1 MRIVCISSSQIPSDT
16 ANSIQV
22 MKVCQAFTQLG
33 HAVLL
38 LVPGS
43 IDSGADKSSL
53 FRHYGILTPFE
64 IEWISSPSRRW
75 FPWKAAARAFK
86 EKPELSYCWP
96 FQSAVLS
103 LLCGIPTQA
112 EIHDHPGGRFG
123 NLWLRLF
130 LLIPGRKRLLPITKS
145 LQDLLRL
152 PKNVSMVAP
161 DGVDLE
167 RYASLPSP
175 EQARRI
181 LNLPQRMTVLCTGHL
196 YPGRGVELFLQL
208 ASRFPKLSFVWV
220 GGRKEDVSHWQ
231 GKSSLQKLE
240 NVTFSGFVPNE
251 SIPMVQAAADILLMP
266 YEEVVTTSS
275 GGNTARVCSPM
286 KMFEYMASNRV
297 ILSSDLP
304 VLREILDE
312 TMAVFCPP
320 GNTDAWETAL
330 DKLLQDKHRA
340 ARLASRALEAIKE
353 YSWIERAKNTLQDF
367 T

>member
-1 MRIVCISSSQIPSDT
+1 
-16 ANSIQV
+16 
-22 MKVCQAFTQLG
+22 LG
-33 HAVLL
+33 HDVLL
-38 LVPGS
+38 LAPGATG
-43 IDSGADKSSL
+43 SGADKPSL

-75 FPWKAAARAFK
+75 FPWKAAARALK
-86 EKPELSYCWP
+86 EKPDLSYCWA

-103 LLCGIPTQA
+103 LLLGIPTQA
-112 EIHDHPGGRFG
+112 ELHDLPAGRFG
-123 NLWLRLF
+123 GLWLRLF

-145 LQDLLRL
+145 LQELLHL
-152 PKNVSMVAP
+152 PKDMSMVAP

-167 RYASLPSP
+167 RYASLPDP
-175 EQARRI
+175 EQARRV
-181 LNLPQRMTVLCTGHL
+181 LGLPQRMTVLCTGHL

-220 GGRKEDVSHWQ
+220 GGRKEDVTRWQ
-231 GKSSLQKLE
+231 EKSSSQKLE
-240 NVTFSGFVPNE
+240 NLTFTGFVQNE

-275 GGNTARVCSPM
+275 GGNTAQVCSPM

-320 GNTDAWETAL
+320 GNADAWETTL
-330 DKLLQDKHRA
+330 NKLLQDKQQA
-340 ARLASRALEAIKE
+340 ARLASRALEAVKE
-353 YSWIERAKNTLQDF
+353 YSWIARAEKTLQDF
-367 T
+367 A